1 MRRSSLASSI
11 ILTLAVFG
19 CTQRPPEMQAV
30 FDAAE
35 AMGGAE
41 AVQNVQALTM
51 QGSGTT
57 YRLGQ
62 NVNPEGDLPES
73 QVQSFKREYDL
84 ANDRMRTEITSANFL
99 GAMVTQVSALDR
111 DVAFNVGGD
120 GTPQRV
126 GSAAVQERQAEYYHH
141 PVTLLQAALGGEEG
155 AEGSVSNLRQE
166 MGHNVVDVTTPE
178 GIQLALH
185 LDPTNNLPVMITS
198 RGYNTNLGDVTLS
211 TSFSEYMDSGGVQL
225 PQVISQKI
233 DDFPA
238 ADLRVTHSVGTIGDL
253 AAPAAVA
260 SAEEPGTP
268 QANVT
273 VEELAPGVWRLAGQS
288 HHSVLV
294 EFPSYG
300 VLVEAPQNDTR
311 TLAVIARARET
322 LPEGKPLQYL
332 VNTHHHFDHSGGLRA
347 AVAEGLTIITHEIN
361 RPLYEELVKRP
372 HTLTADRLA
381 GNPAELKLQTVT
393 GDEKFELRDGNRVM
407 EVYRIRNDAHN
418 DGMLMVYL
426 PQSRIL
432 IEADTYTPPRGG
444 PTAENL
450 LQEIKE
456 RGLRV
461 DRIAPIHGD
470 VVPLSELQ
478 KTVAG

>member
-1 MRRSSLASSI
+1 
-11 ILTLAVFG
+11 
-19 CTQRPPEMQAV
+19 
-30 FDAAE
+30 
-35 AMGGAE
+35 
-41 AVQNVQALTM
+41 
-51 QGSGTT
+51 
-57 YRLGQ
+57 
-62 NVNPEGDLPES
+62 
-73 QVQSFKREYDL
+73 
-84 ANDRMRTEITSANFL
+84 
-99 GAMVTQVSALDR
+99 
-111 DVAFNVGGD
+111 
-120 GTPQRV
+120 
-126 GSAAVQERQAEYYHH
+126 
-141 PVTLLQAALGGEEG
+141 
-155 AEGSVSNLRQE
+155 

-211 TSFSEYMDSGGVQL
+211 TTFSEYMDAGGVQL

-372 HTLTADRLA
+372 HTVMADRLA

-407 EVYRIRNDAHN
+407 EVYRIRNDSHN

>member
-11 ILTLAVFG
+11 ILTLAAFG
-19 CTQRPPEMQAV
+19 CTQRPPETQAV

-41 AVQNVQALTM
+41 AVQSVQALTM

-99 GAMVTQVSALDR
+99 GTMVTQVSALDR

-120 GTPQRV
+120 GTAQRA

-198 RGYNTNLGDVTLS
+198 RGYNTNLGDVTLT
-211 TSFSEYMDSGGVQL
+211 TSFSEYMESGGLQL

-260 SAEEPGTP
+260 SAEEPGAP

-311 TLAVIARARET
+311 TLAVIAKARET

-372 HTLTADRLA
+372 HTLMADRLA

-407 EVYRIRNDAHN
+407 EVYRIRNDTHN